1 MTEHELKTLSGS
13 EAASTSGTSKEN
25 GVRSVDE
32 GYDSGGSEDRQT
44 AAHQDSQEEEEE
56 EAILEPLTIVP
67 APGPEPEVYIL
78 YVARGLSDYRY
89 TPYSRRPSSSCAAS
103 GPSAKHGD
111 AASSSRML
119 PLVWIQ
125 RWGSSSLSRL
135 EAEVSWASC
144 YELRISKTLLPEDT
158 QFEESSSQDKLQ
170 LFVQLDPGVK
180 ELKSFMADVKSETDN
195 LVTQR
200 FMGPIVIFLKEEL
213 AESQEEKVLAL
224 VTAEERA
231 AAHNLVQKKDL
242 AQLTEGVGPHQD
254 TVLAILCAQK
264 QPHQPGRT
272 LAQVLAQAI
281 C

>member
-1 MTEHELKTLSGS
+1 MTEHGLKTLS
-13 EAASTSGTSKEN
+13 ASTSGTSKEN

-111 AASSSRML
+111 AASPSRPP
-119 PLVWIQ
+119 PLVWI
-125 RWGSSSLSRL
+125 RRSGASSNLSRV
-135 EAEVSWASC
+135 EAELKWASGN
-144 YELRISKTLLPEDT
+144 ELRISKTLLPEDT
-158 QFEESSSQDKLQ
+158 HFEESSSQDKLQ

>member
-1 MTEHELKTLSGS
+1 M
-13 EAASTSGTSKEN
+13 
-25 GVRSVDE
+25 GVKIVDE
-32 GYDSGGSEDRQT
+32 GYDREGIEDKQRT
-44 AAHQDSQEEEEE
+44 AHPASEEEE
-56 EAILEPLTIVP
+56 EAILEPLTIQP
-67 APGPEPEVYIL
+67 APEPGVYT
-78 YVARGLSDYRY
+78 VRGLPDH
-89 TPYSRRPSSSCAAS
+89 C
-103 GPSAKHGD
+103 SAKHRD
-111 AASSSRML
+111 AVLSSRML

-180 ELKSFMADVKSETDN
+180 ELKSFMAAVKSETDN
-195 LVTQR
+195 LMTQK
-200 FMGPIVIFLKEEL
+200 FLGPIVVFLKEEL

-231 AAHNLVQKKDL
+231 AAHNLIQEKEL
-242 AQLTEGVGPHQD
+242 WQLTEGVGPHQD

>member
-13 EAASTSGTSKEN
+13 DASNTSGTSKEN

-44 AAHQDSQEEEEE
+44 DRS
-56 EAILEPLTIVP
+56 
-67 APGPEPEVYIL
+67 APGQPGGASHLSPSCPPEPEVFIL
-78 YVARGLSDYRY
+78 ARGLSDYRY

-111 AASSSRML
+111 AASPSRPP
-119 PLVWIQ
+119 PLVWI
-125 RWGSSSLSRL
+125 RRSGASSNLSRV
-135 EAEVSWASC
+135 EAELKWASGN
-144 YELRISKTLLPEDT
+144 ELRISKTLLPEDT
-158 QFEESSSQDKLQ
+158 HFEESGSQVKLQ
-170 LFVQLDPGVK
+170 LFVQLDPRVK

-195 LVTQR
+195 LVTQK
-200 FMGPIVIFLKEEL
+200 FLGPIVIFLKEEL
-213 AESQEEKVLAL
+213 AESQEAKVLAL

-231 AAHNLVQKKDL
+231 AAHNLVQEKEL

-272 LAQVLAQAI
+272 LAQVLAPVI
-281 C
+281 MLNVDK